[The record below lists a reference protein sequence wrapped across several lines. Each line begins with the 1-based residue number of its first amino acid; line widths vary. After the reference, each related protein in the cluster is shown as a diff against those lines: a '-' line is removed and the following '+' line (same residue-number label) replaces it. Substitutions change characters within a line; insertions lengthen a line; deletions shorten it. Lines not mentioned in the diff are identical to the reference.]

1 MFYGSFP
8 SSTEFFV
15 AFGTA
20 RMELMPVLAL
30 LLLCLLTC
38 HSATDAT
45 GPEADRAALLE
56 FRAAISHDPRGFL
69 RPWNATLNFCRWPG
83 VACADAAHPGRV
95 SSIDLTAVGIK
106 GIISPAVANLTYL
119 SSLLLPNNTM
129 YGEIPPELGRLA
141 GLSQLNLSYNEL
153 NGTLPASLDLCFNL
167 TLLDL
172 SANFLSG
179 AIPVQFGSN
188 PHPNLRLLSL
198 AGNRLTGGIPLSL
211 GRIVSLRTLDLS
223 YNKLTGEIP
232 SSLGDLLNVSYLD
245 LSFNQLN
252 GGIPTSFANLYSV
265 GMLCLSNNQFT
276 GTIPSAMRNLTNL
289 WFLDLSN
296 NSLSGEIL
304 PLERMLHLKE
314 LVLSNNNL
322 TGGIPDS
329 IGGLVNLTYISLS
342 TNDLTGKIPPSIT
355 NLSLLRILD
364 LAYNHLEGR
373 LPEDLGNLKTLSFLQ
388 VSSNNLSGNI
398 PQSLFRISN
407 LDTLSMAFNNLKGT
421 LPDDIGDALPNLRG
435 LGLAYNQLEGPIPAS
450 LNNAVLL
457 EQLDISS
464 NNFSG
469 KIPRNLGSKL
479 PNLKQLSLGTNQ
491 LVAAAP
497 GDWDFIASLSNCTQL
512 EDLNL
517 MENQLAGELP
527 ASFANLS
534 RSLNSLTLGR
544 NRISGNFPA
553 TIRRFTNLVT
563 LGLNENQFTGPIP
576 DFLGELIELESL
588 ILYDNKFTGTI
599 PPALGDLIRLNELF
613 LNGNFLTSTI
623 PAELGKCQNLNILD
637 LSNNQLTGSIPHE
650 VLSIEALSNFVDM
663 SNNYLSGPLPQEI
676 GNLRNLQYLSF
687 YNNSLSGRIPST
699 IGECQVLEYLNLSRN
714 FFEGTIPRSLADLKG
729 LIDLDLSH
737 NNLSGPIPEF
747 LGNYPDMEN
756 LNLSYNSFSGEMPS
770 QGLFLNSSEFDVEG
784 NRGICGGIASLH
796 LPSCPTHKSKKNWRL
811 ALAIALPVTALFLCI
826 ALFTAFYVVER
837 RRRINRNSMVPSDR
851 NIDQVHTKVSYTDLL
866 KATDD
871 FSPENL
877 IGVGSYGSV
886 YRGSLGDEQIA
897 VKVLDLEHR
906 GAFKAFIAECEALR
920 NIRHRNLV
928 KMLTACVSID
938 SMGNEFRA
946 ILFEFMPN
954 GSLENWLHPEPSDR
968 KFHST
973 KMFGLVH
980 RLNVAIDVG
989 AALNYLHDHY
999 DSPIIHC
1006 DLKPSNVLL
1015 DANMTARVGD
1025 FGIAR
1030 FLSRSSS
1037 VYQSSS
1043 AAIKGSIGYMA
1054 PEYGMGGLISTQAD
1068 VYSYG
1073 ILLLE
1078 LFTGRRPTDEEFKDG
1093 FTLQKYVERKLAA
1106 GVDVTGGVADP
1117 AMFCE
1122 GGEEVA
1128 LNFVV
1133 GKQANGRIKQCLES
1147 VLMVGLCCA
1156 KASPAERITMAD
1168 AVTRMETIKNLLLMT
1183 NM

>member
-1 MFYGSFP
+1 
-8 SSTEFFV
+8 
-15 AFGTA
+15 
-20 RMELMPVLAL
+20 MELMPILAL
-30 LLLCLLTC
+30 LLLCLLPHSFTTC
-38 HSATDAT
+38 HSATHAT
-45 GPEADRAALLE
+45 GPEADRAALLD
-56 FRAAISHDPRGFL
+56 FRAAISHDPSGFL
-69 RPWNATLNFCRWPG
+69 RPWNATLDFCRWPG

-95 SSIDLTAVGIK
+95 SSLDLTAVGVK
-106 GIISPAVANLTYL
+106 GVISPAVANLTYL

-141 GLSQLNLSYNEL
+141 WLNQLNLSYNEL
-153 NGTLPASLDLCFNL
+153 NGTLPASLDLCVNL
-167 TLLDL
+167 TLLDVT
-172 SANFLSG
+172 ANFLSG
-179 AIPVQFGSN
+179 AIPAQFGSN
-188 PHPNLRLLSL
+188 RHPNLRRLSL

-223 YNKLTGEIP
+223 YNTLTGEIP

-245 LSFNQLN
+245 LSFNQLH

-265 GMLCLSNNQFT
+265 RMLCLAHNQLT
-276 GTIPSAMRNLTNL
+276 GAIPSAMRNLTSIQH
-289 WFLDLSN
+289 LDLSTN
-296 NSLSGEIL
+296 KLSGEIL
-304 PLERMLHLKE
+304 PLERMLHLE
-314 LVLSNNNL
+314 VLILSDNNL

-342 TNDLTGKIPPSIT
+342 TNALTGTIPPSIT
-355 NLSLLRILD
+355 NLSSLRILG
-364 LAYNHLEGR
+364 LAYNQLEGS
-373 LPEDLGNLKTLSFLQ
+373 LPEDLGNLQMLEFWQ
-388 VSSNNLSGNI
+388 VSYNKLNGHI
-398 PQSLFRISN
+398 PQSLFRIPY
-407 LDTLSMAFNNLKGT
+407 LDTLSMAYNNFMGT
-421 LPDDIGDALPNLRG
+421 LPDDIGDTLPYLRVFG
-435 LGLAYNQLEGPIPAS
+435 VAYNQLEGPIPAS

-457 EQLDISS
+457 EELDVNS

-469 KIPRNLGSKL
+469 KIPRSLGSKL
-479 PNLKQLSLGTNQ
+479 LNLKQLFLGKNQ

-497 GDWDFIASLSNCTQL
+497 EDWDFIASLANCPQL

-534 RSLNSLTLGR
+534 RRLNSLTLGR

-553 TIRRFTNLVT
+553 TIRRFTYLVT

-588 ILYDNKFTGTI
+588 MLYDNKFTGTI
-599 PPALGDLIRLNELF
+599 PPALGDLTRLNELF
-613 LNGNFLTSTI
+613 LNGNFLTGTI

-663 SNNYLSGPLPQEI
+663 SNNYLSGPLPQEV
-676 GNLRNLQYLSF
+676 GMLRNLQYLSF

-729 LIDLDLSH
+729 LKGLDLSH

-747 LGNYPDMEN
+747 LGNYQDMEN

-811 ALAIALPVTALFLCI
+811 ALAIALPVFVLLLCI

-837 RRRINRNSMVPSDR
+837 RRRIIGNSMVRGDQT
-851 NIDQVHTKVSYTDLL
+851 IDNVHTKASYRDLL
-866 KATDD
+866 KATND

-877 IGVGSYGSV
+877 IGVGSCGSV
-886 YRGSLGDEQIA
+886 YRGFLGDEQIA

-928 KMLTACVSID
+928 KILTTCVSID

-954 GSLENWLHPEPSDR
+954 GSLENWLHPETRD
-968 KFHST
+968 KKLHST
-973 KMFGLVH
+973 KKLGLVQ

-989 AALNYLHDHY
+989 AALNYLHYHCDT
-999 DSPIIHC
+999 PIIHC

-1030 FLSRSSS
+1030 FLTRTAC

-1043 AAIKGSIGYMA
+1043 VAIKGSIGYMA

-1073 ILLLE
+1073 VLLLE
-1078 LFTGRRPTDEEFKDG
+1078 LFTGRRPTDEEFEDG
-1093 FTLQKYVERKLAA
+1093 FTLQKYVERKLAT

-1117 AMFCE
+1117 AMFSE

-1133 GKQANGRIKQCLES
+1133 GEQIKQCLES
-1147 VLMVGLCCA
+1147 VLLVGICCA
-1156 KASPAERITMAD
+1156 KALPAERITMAD
-1168 AVTRMETIKNLLLMT
+1168 AVARMETIKTLLLIT
-1183 NM
+1183 DT